1 MGHKVFYTPG
11 EFAKLFQ
18 IDKQT
23 LIYYDNQGIFSPAH
37 KSENG
42 YRYYSTEQI
51 LPFAELVSLRN
62 LHVGGSQMSE
72 FNATPT
78 REKLLEILSDKAMEY
93 EETIASLQERLNSLH
108 HKINQLKR
116 TSFLPLHQVML
127 IPRGTLYFQRSP
139 LFGKSTSFRDAC
151 LKSAPLI
158 AEYAAHLFDKELQFA
173 MVPEISSLEELQH
186 PYAYRTLLLSEN
198 EAPFSNPLHYAP
210 SIYLTLL
217 TPHSFHD
224 LGDSLTQLQ
233 SYMDHLHLQM
243 GKQIFLSTIIGDE
256 RAETEHCKYF
266 TKIEIAV
273 REDGY

>member
-62 LHVGGSQMSE
+62 LHVGGSQMAE

-78 REKLLEILSDKAMEY
+78 REKLLEILCDKAMEY
-93 EETIASLQERLNSLH
+93 EETMASLQETLNNLH
-108 HKINQLKR
+108 HKINQLKKA
-116 TSFLPLHQVML
+116 SFLPLHQVML

-139 LFGKSTSFRDAC
+139 LFEKSVSFRDAF
-151 LKSAPLI
+151 LKSAPLT
-158 AEYAAHLFDKELQFA
+158 AEYATHLFDKELQFA
-173 MVPEISSLEELQH
+173 IAPEVSSLEELEC

-198 EAPFSNPLHYAP
+198 EAPFSNPLHYDP
-210 SIYLTLL
+210 SIYLTLII
-217 TPHSFHD
+217 PHALND
-224 LGDSLTQLQ
+224 LGEHLTHLKT
-233 SYMDHLHLQM
+233 YMDHLHLQM
-243 GKQIFLSTIIGDE
+243 QKQIFLSTIIGDE
-256 RAETEHCKYF
+256 RFGSGSCHYF

-273 REDGY
+273 TG